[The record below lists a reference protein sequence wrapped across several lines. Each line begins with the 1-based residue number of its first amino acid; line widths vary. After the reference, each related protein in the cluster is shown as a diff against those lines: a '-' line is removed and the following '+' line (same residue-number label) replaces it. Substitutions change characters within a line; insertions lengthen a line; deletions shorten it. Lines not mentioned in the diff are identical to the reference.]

1 MYGLMDWLAGNLL
14 GKQDRLHNF
23 KLHIDRL
30 LLRLLQADVGG
41 TRAVAFEVGP
51 PDASD
56 SLIRRHP
63 PRKFQRLED
72 QQQANTITQEQLE
85 EKQATAERR
94 RQEILTQRVQSA
106 KHRSAMRMRPDN
118 DDGDEVEKFMMTEEL
133 DWMSLVNTSL
143 LPPIKHSTAPQS
155 HHQNLSYVSST

>member
-1 MYGLMDWLAGNLL
+1 MSSSLSDA
-14 GKQDRLHNF
+14 
-23 KLHIDRL
+23 
-30 LLRLLQADVGG
+30 GG

-118 DDGDEVEKFMMTEEL
+118 DDGDEVEKDDGVIETAASITSENEL
-133 DWMSLVNTSL
+133 
-143 LPPIKHSTAPQS
+143 
-155 HHQNLSYVSST
+155 